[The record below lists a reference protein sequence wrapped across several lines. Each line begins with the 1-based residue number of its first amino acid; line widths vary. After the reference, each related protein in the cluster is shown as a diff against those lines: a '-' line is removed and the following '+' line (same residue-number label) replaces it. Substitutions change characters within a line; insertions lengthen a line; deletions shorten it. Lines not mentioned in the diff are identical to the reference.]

1 MFESG
6 LMPTP
11 CKFLVGPPCSKFSW
25 VGIGPLSKILAVNWI
40 VPVTFVNPQFV
51 SAMQYSMRWLDK
63 AECVKDEMIVFNKY
77 LGKGVSH
84 KFL

>member
-1 MFESG
+1 
-6 LMPTP
+6 
-11 CKFLVGPPCSKFSW
+11 V
-25 VGIGPLSKILAVNWI
+25 II
-40 VPVTFVNPQFV
+40 PVTFVNPQFV

-84 KFL
+84 KFLSK

>member
-1 MFESG
+1 M
-6 LMPTP
+6 
-11 CKFLVGPPCSKFSW
+11 
-25 VGIGPLSKILAVNWI
+25 II
-40 VPVTFVNPQFV
+40 PVTFVNPQFV

-84 KFL
+84 NFPSKKEKA